1 MERFGFTLVFS
12 LRPER
17 ALQGGFRQ
25 SPPAWLRELKAEPIF
40 ADRTFASGK
49 VDPFANY
56 QFARVG
62 DQQSATLALERVKDQ
77 PEVQRAFIAPPR
89 GVLNK
94 SAPTPDWR
102 AQIKLA
108 QATALGQWKGRHRVK
123 VVVIDSGVDRKH
135 PQLSH
140 VGMLDFLRSNVRPD
154 DPLGHGTHVSGL
166 IAAQPVAGQKFEG
179 LAHDCV
185 DLTVYRGMSFPY
197 DPAAYYRALRAAS
210 AGKLVNLS
218 VGGEEEDE
226 LETELVEELIAQGC
240 IVVAATGNHGDFRE
254 NVGYPAACEGVIAV
268 GSVERSGQ
276 RADTS
281 AYGKGITVT
290 APGVEIVSTVPT
302 YALPDIK
309 RFGQPPL
316 GSMSGTSMAT
326 PIVTAI
332 LAKMLSHKPDLDN
345 RSIVELMEEHLS
357 GPWSEDL
364 GHGILDAEAL
374 LANL

>member
-17 ALQGGFRQ
+17 ALQGDLRR

-40 ADRTFASGK
+40 PNRRLASGLI
-49 VDPFANY
+49 DPFSGY

-62 DQQSATLALERVKDQ
+62 DQHSATLALERVKAQ
-77 PEVQRAFIAPPR
+77 PEVKHAFIAPPR
-89 GVLNK
+89 GVLSK
-94 SAPTPDWR
+94 PLPSSDWHG
-102 AQIKLA
+102 QIKLA
-108 QATALGQWKGRHRVK
+108 QAITLDQWKGQHRVN

-140 VGMLDFLRSNVRPD
+140 VKLIDFLGSDVQTD
-154 DPLGHGTHVSGL
+154 DPIGHGTHVSGL
-166 IAAQPVAGQKFEG
+166 IAAQPVLNQNFQG

-197 DPAAYYRALRAAS
+197 DPPAYYRALRAAS
-210 AGKLVNLS
+210 VGKLINLS
-218 VGGEEEDE
+218 VGGEHEDD
-226 LETELVEELIAQGC
+226 LETELVEDLIAQGC
-240 IVVAATGNHGDFRE
+240 IVVAATGNHGDISDK
-254 NVGYPAACEGVIAV
+254 VGYPAACEGVIAV
-268 GSVERSGQ
+268 GSVERNGQ

-281 AYGKGITVT
+281 AYGEHISVT
-290 APGVEIVSTVPT
+290 APGVDIVSTVPT
-302 YALPDIK
+302 YALADVES
-309 RFGQPPL
+309 FGQPPL
-316 GSMSGTSMAT
+316 GPMSGTSMAT

-332 LAKMLSHKPDLDN
+332 LARMLSHKPNLDN
-345 RSIVELMEEHLS
+345 RSILELMEANLK

-374 LANL
+374 LVNL